1 MAGRPHGSKG
11 SDAIKLRNMIIE
23 SFSDDRVGGI
33 EYLVKQAHENPVAYM
48 GLIGKVLPKE
58 VNLGGQEDNPV
69 TYTLRPEDYKILES
83 LGVQI
88 NEASS

>member
-1 MAGRPHGSKG
+1 MARPVGSKG
-11 SDAIKLRNMIIE
+11 SDAIKLRNTIIA
-23 SFSDDRVGGI
+23 SFTDDRVGGI

-69 TYTLRPEDYKILES
+69 HYSLKPDDYKILAS

-88 NEASS
+88 NEPVS